1 MILQTRRRGDSLA
14 AVLAG
19 VVFSSCM
26 DLLNVLLETGRS
38 EEDFTAELTLLL
50 GLIVANHVGFELT
63 KLVPDSPA
71 ELTHK
76 LPSVLDT
83 LRMIGFYVALQG
95 YLRAMKVSTEPA
107 IELGLSFVL

>member
-1 MILQTRRRGDSLA
+1 MILQTRRRGDPLA

-26 DLLNVLLETGRS
+26 DLLNVLLETGGS
-38 EEDFTAELTLLL
+38 KEDFAAELTLLL
-50 GLIVANHVGFELT
+50 GLIVANHVGFELA

-76 LPSVLDT
+76 FPSVLDP
-83 LRMIGFYVALQG
+83 LRVIGFYVALQG
-95 YLRAMKVSTEPA
+95 YLRAMKVPTEPA
-107 IELGLSFVL
+107 IELGLSFAL